1 MPLTAIMIRMKTDN
15 NDGKPTA
22 TPAHLGWR
30 LLAMVYDAVI
40 GLALLF
46 VVSALSLAIL
56 PGHNPVTPGSVAS
69 YGVFAAIW
77 LVFGLYAT
85 LSWHVGGQTI
95 GMKPW
100 RLKVVDALGRN
111 ASWRQLWLRYAVAS
125 LTLGAAL
132 LWSLI
137 DRERRGLHDIA
148 SGTLFVRLRPRSV

>member
-1 MPLTAIMIRMKTDN
+1 MIIRMNTDK

-40 GLALLF
+40 ALALLF
-46 VVSALSLAIL
+46 AVSALSLAIM
-56 PGHNPVTPGSVAS
+56 PGHNPVTPGSAAS

-100 RLKVVDALGRN
+100 RLNVLSAQGLRPGWRALGI
-111 ASWRQLWLRYAVAS
+111 RYAVAS

-132 LWSLI
+132 LWSLF
-137 DRERRGLHDIA
+137 DRDRRGLHDIA
-148 SGTLFVRLRPRSV
+148 AGTLFVRLQPKSA

>member
-1 MPLTAIMIRMKTDN
+1 MIIRMNPDKHDN
-15 NDGKPTA
+15 KSTA

-56 PGHNPVTPGSVAS
+56 PGHNPVTPGSAAS

-77 LVFGLYAT
+77 IVFGLYAT
-85 LSWHVGGQTI
+85 LSWHFGGQTI

-132 LWSLI
+132 LWSLL
-137 DRERRGLHDIA
+137 DGDRRGLHDLA
-148 SGTLFVRLRPRSV
+148 AGTLFVRLRPKSA